1 MKIFLLQFEWGR
13 PTESKKDMAGTK
25 SVISEHIKIASCL
38 KSWLEGYG
46 QLWQEYSLSKETF
59 ASTVSFINL
68 IEKWAWFPRA
78 PCKKVFLFQPT
89 FLSGSFYPLLC
100 NHAFSSHRL
109 TLPWPSWSVMLVAI
123 SVLRDSW
130 LRKHLLWEISLRK
143 PSFYILYA
151 FLCIT
156 CALA

>member
-1 MKIFLLQFEWGR
+1 MKIFCSNLNEEGPSQKRTWQAR
-13 PTESKKDMAGTK
+13 KVCSVSTSK
-25 SVISEHIKIASCL
+25 EHPATNHDWRGMASCD
-38 KSWLEGYG
+38 KNI
-46 QLWQEYSLSKETF
+46 LWVKRCLLH
-59 ASTVSFINL
+59 TVSFIIL

-78 PCKKVFLFQPT
+78 PCKKFFLFQPT
-89 FLSGSFYPLLC
+89 FLSGRFYPLLLC
-100 NHAFSSHRL
+100 NHAFFSHRL